1 MKKLPIG
8 LQDFKEIITEG
19 YAYVDKT
26 RYIHTMLTQGKN
38 YFMSRPRR
46 FGKTLTV
53 STLHYLFKGEKEL
66 FKDTWIYDQWDFKP
80 HPVIRMSMTE
90 LTNESPES
98 VRSSLAH
105 QLKQRYAAYGLEYD
119 NVDYKQ
125 LFSSL
130 IKKLSAREKVVILID
145 EYDRPMLTHMGDPET
160 AKAVR
165 RIMQEFYLVI
175 KDADAYL
182 KMVFLTG
189 ITKISKAGIFS
200 TLNHLDELTT
210 KEAYASMLGYTRE
223 ELEATFNERLEEGSA
238 KLNISRDELL
248 AKIKDYYNGF
258 SFDGK
263 HFVYNP
269 FSILNF
275 FSEYEFRN
283 YWMQSGL
290 PSSLA
295 EYAKTHTLKPEDY
308 LGTYLHADVLTS
320 YEIEQAPPE
329 SFLFQSGYL
338 TFKEKDPE
346 MGYLLDYPNRE
357 VRDSFSRLVLES
369 AYAMD
374 ARTRNHLQQNIIVA
388 LRKREFQP

>member
-1 MKKLPIG
+1 
-8 LQDFKEIITEG
+8 
-19 YAYVDKT
+19 
-26 RYIHTMLTQGKN
+26 
-38 YFMSRPRR
+38 MSRPRR

-66 FKDTWIYDQWDFKP
+66 FKDTWIYDKWDFKP

-90 LTNESPES
+90 LNNESPES
-98 VRSSLAH
+98 VRESLCY
-105 QLKQRYAAYGLEYD
+105 QLKRRYETEGLEYNTD
-119 NVDYKQ
+119 DYKM

-130 IKKLSAREKVVILID
+130 IQKLSERGKVVLLID
-145 EYDRPMLTHMGDPET
+145 EYDRPMLTHIGNPET

-165 RIMQEFYLVI
+165 QIMQEFYLVL
-175 KDADAYL
+175 KDSDAYL
-182 KMVFLTG
+182 QMVFLTG

-200 TLNHLDELTT
+200 TLNHLDELTI
-210 KEAYASMLGYTRE
+210 KEEYATMFGYTRE
-223 ELEATFNERLEEGSA
+223 ELETSFDERLEEGSTR
-238 KLNISRDELL
+238 LSITRDELL
-248 AKIKDYYNGF
+248 ARIKDYYNGF

-283 YWMQSGL
+283 YWIQSGL
-290 PSSLA
+290 PSALA
-295 EYAKTHTLKPEDY
+295 EYAKSHELKPEDY
-308 LGTYLHADVLTS
+308 LGTYLHEDVLTS

-338 TFKEKDPE
+338 TFKGKDPE

-357 VRDSFSRLVLES
+357 VRDSFSQLILQG
-369 AYAMD
+369 AYANTD
-374 ARTRNHLQQNIIVA
+374 EDTSAAEHHHGLVQA
-388 LRKREFQP
+388 